1 MLPFHAIPI
10 CPHIFVSFGSATR
23 ALRFPRGS
31 AYGDLEMPTPR
42 FLEPGKGPLSQS
54 QKIKIDKRHDV
65 VPGHSGGL
73 PERAGMAHLPF
84 CQLEVVCEKLS
95 RTGLNFQVFS
105 TVLVVLL
112 LVINISLCLSSCV
125 TFDQAAEELEEKY
138 GISATV
144 ADARQELKGAR
155 FDAFVEC
162 CSTEILS
169 HHLGWVKPLDKKL
182 VGWLAS
188 DHRAVITIEEQAKFQ
203 MDCSGRRSGLS
214 FVNVSSVY
222 PLLVAQGER
231 YWRFCIASAA
241 GCQVDQVWL

>member
-1 MLPFHAIPI
+1 MLH
-10 CPHIFVSFGSATR
+10 
-23 ALRFPRGS
+23 
-31 AYGDLEMPTPR
+31 
-42 FLEPGKGPLSQS
+42 
-54 QKIKIDKRHDV
+54 
-65 VPGHSGGL
+65 
-73 PERAGMAHLPF
+73 
-84 CQLEVVCEKLS
+84 
-95 RTGLNFQVFS
+95 
-105 TVLVVLL
+105 
-112 LVINISLCLSSCV
+112 
-125 TFDQAAEELEEKY
+125 
-138 GISATV
+138 
-144 ADARQELKGAR
+144 
-155 FDAFVEC
+155 

-203 MDCSGRRSGLS
+203 MDCSGRSGLS